1 MPPGYPGYSG
11 QPTQA
16 HQEAAGLVA
25 ALRQE
30 ATRLGFSR
38 LGVTSAS
45 APARQEQFASWL
57 DRGFAGVMEGW
68 LRRHLPLRGQ
78 PTSLLGGARSVV
90 MLATDYVADQPTLSA
105 ADRGR
110 VARYAWG
117 DDYHHLLRNRLNQLG
132 SWLEAQVPGCRTRG
146 VVDSA
151 PLSERELAARAGLGW
166 FGKNTMLIDPRAGS
180 YFFLSGLLTTVD
192 LPIDQPLEVDH
203 CGTCTACLDAC
214 PTDAFPEPR
223 VLDASRCLSSLTI
236 EDHGPIDATLRSGF
250 GNWVFGCDICQEVCP
265 WNRHAPGTAEPAL
278 RSRFEAGT
286 LSLAEILRLDEAT
299 FRSLFRD
306 SPLVRAKR
314 RGLLRSA
321 AIALGNHPAPE
332 TAHPDNLAA
341 LTHALAD
348 HEPVVRG
355 AAAWALGQWRQRSE
369 QLAEAI
375 VRTLKTQLVSEE
387 DPAVQAEITAALD

>member
-1 MPPGYPGYSG
+1 MPLDPPGQSACP
-11 QPTQA
+11 PA
-16 HQEAAGLVA
+16 DAADLLA
-25 ALRQE
+25 ALRRE
-30 ATRLGFSR
+30 AERLGFSR
-38 LGVTSAS
+38 LGVTTIA
-45 APARQEQFASWL
+45 APPRQEQFAAWL

-78 PTSLLGGARSVV
+78 PDSLLEGARSVI
-90 MLATDYVADQPTLSA
+90 MLATDYAADEAVPVT

-117 DDYHHLLRNRLNQLG
+117 NDYHDLLRNRLNQLG
-132 SWLEAQVPGCRTRG
+132 AWLENQLPGCQTRG

-166 FGKNTMLIDPRAGS
+166 FGKNTMLIDPQAGS
-180 YFFLSGLLTTVD
+180 YFFLSGLLATVALPAD
-192 LPIDQPLEVDH
+192 LPLEVDH

-236 EDHGPIDATLRSGF
+236 EDHGPIDASLRSSF

-286 LSLAEILRLDEAT
+286 LSLPDLLSLDESA
-299 FRSLFRD
+299 FRSLFQG
-306 SPLVRAKR
+306 SPIVRAKR
-314 RGLLRSA
+314 QGLLRSA

-332 TAHPDNLAA
+332 TASPDNLAA
-341 LTHALAD
+341 LRLALAD
-348 HEPVVRG
+348 NESIIRG
-355 AAAWALGQWRQRSE
+355 AVAWALGQWRQRSE
-369 QLAEAI
+369 QLAETIVPLLETQMAI
-375 VRTLKTQLVSEE
+375 EE
-387 DPAVQAEITAALD
+387 DPTVQAEIKSALD